1 MKPFTFVPYDPSQA
15 EEVLPRMFDIL
26 SGNMSAIA
34 PTGRSNEEDRET
46 WLAYMASEQGAA
58 RRVLLL
64 YAGEDLAGYFQYG
77 VEGDALCVD
86 EIEISPAYQRT
97 LLFYRFC
104 RFAAGRL
111 GGRLPGPGGYQQEQP
126 KLPDPCRKAGD
137 EGRGREQKR
146 QQLAL

>member
-58 RRVLLL
+58 RRVLRPMLR
-64 YAGEDLAGYFQYG
+64 ATD
-77 VEGDALCVD
+77 
-86 EIEISPAYQRT
+86 SRHN
-97 LLFYRFC
+97 
-104 RFAAGRL
+104 GRL
-111 GGRLPGPGGYQQEQP
+111 RAVP
-126 KLPDPCRKAGD
+126 KPSLRAPHKA
-137 EGRGREQKR
+137 
-146 QQLAL
+146 